1 MSYAIPVFI
10 IIIIAYALFR
20 KTPVY
25 EGFLLGAKEGV
36 ETLSGIFPALLGIM
50 VATSMLKASGAL
62 DCLAA
67 LLTPF
72 MERAGINEDIILLGL
87 MRPLSGGGSLG
98 ILTDILSRHQAD
110 SFIGLLASVM
120 MGSTETT
127 FYTLT
132 VYFSKTKVKYT
143 KRVIPAALFGDI
155 VGLLA
160 SWAVCKIFF

>member
-10 IIIIAYALFR
+10 VIIICFALL
-20 KTPVY
+20 KKAPVY

-36 ETLSGIFPALLGIM
+36 ETLSGIFPTLLGIM

-62 DCLAA
+62 VWLAGLFA
-67 LLTPF
+67 PIIEL
-72 MERAGINEDIILLGL
+72 AGINEDIVLLGL

-98 ILTDILSRHQAD
+98 VLTDIISRYGAD
-110 SFIGLLASVM
+110 SFVGLLASVM

-127 FYTLT
+127 FYTLS

-143 KRVIPAALFGDI
+143 KRVIPAAVFGDI
-155 VGLLA
+155 VGVLA